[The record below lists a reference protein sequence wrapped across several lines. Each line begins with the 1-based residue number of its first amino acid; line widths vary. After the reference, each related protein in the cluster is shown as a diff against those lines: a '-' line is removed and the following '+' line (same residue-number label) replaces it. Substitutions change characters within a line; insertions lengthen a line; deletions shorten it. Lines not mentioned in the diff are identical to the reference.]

1 MLTVSLGADSSKSA
15 RRSWGTDDTDPLAT
29 PPSTPSKRQKCSAS
43 DRLPTPPSTPSKRQK
58 HSSSEKTLSI
68 RDPPPIIPPE
78 ENAESQDTKENSTP
92 SDIFKQ
98 AKALF
103 RRTTSPSQLV
113 GRSHERERMMDFW
126 NRHVLGNKPGALYVS
141 GAPGTGKTAM
151 LNEILRNTQNDI
163 NALST
168 HRVKVVMINCMTV
181 TEPKAIYTKLVEEFK
196 SPQTTLQKDI
206 IKQAEYLLNGKKD
219 VLRYLLL

>member
-1 MLTVSLGADSSKSA
+1 
-15 RRSWGTDDTDPLAT
+15 
-29 PPSTPSKRQKCSAS
+29 
-43 DRLPTPPSTPSKRQK
+43 
-58 HSSSEKTLSI
+58 
-68 RDPPPIIPPE
+68 
-78 ENAESQDTKENSTP
+78 
-92 SDIFKQ
+92 
-98 AKALF
+98 
-103 RRTTSPSQLV
+103 
-113 GRSHERERMMDFW
+113 MMDFW